1 MSFTGAKVLLVDGD
15 LRRGAIHER
24 FGLQNGVGLGD
35 VFKQD
40 VSAEAAIRET
50 NIENLSLISRGTNLE
65 HPGES
70 YLSKKTDQLL
80 KDLYPKFEYIIFDS
94 PPILVADDTTSL
106 APKIDATIMVVRFSF
121 SSARRSREAIEL
133 LKKRQV
139 NLIGIVCNGVDQLMR
154 DYYYNKYPEYYAV
167 KHDA

>member
-1 MSFTGAKVLLVDGD
+1 M
-15 LRRGAIHER
+15 
-24 FGLQNGVGLGD
+24 
-35 VFKQD
+35 
-40 VSAEAAIRET
+40 
-50 NIENLSLISRGTNLE
+50 
-65 HPGES
+65 
-70 YLSKKTDQLL
+70 DQLL

-121 SSARRSREAIEL
+121 SSARRSKEAIEL

-154 DYYYNKYPEYYAV
+154 DYYYNKYPEYYAAKRDV
-167 KHDA
+167 